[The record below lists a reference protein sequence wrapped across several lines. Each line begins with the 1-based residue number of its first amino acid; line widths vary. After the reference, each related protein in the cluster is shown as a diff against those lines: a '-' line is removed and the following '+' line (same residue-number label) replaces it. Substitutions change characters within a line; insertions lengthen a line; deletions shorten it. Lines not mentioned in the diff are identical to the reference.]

1 MEELKDFG
9 IQSSIHYPPIHL
21 FSLYR
26 NQFGCK
32 KGDLPITE
40 EMSQREITL
49 PLHPAMKGEDVKQIA
64 RKVKKTAGGSI
75 RESD

>member
-1 MEELKDFG
+1 MEKLKDLG
-9 IQSSIHYPPIHL
+9 IQSSIHYPPVHL

-26 NQFGCK
+26 NRFGYR

-40 EMSQREITL
+40 EVSQREITL